1 MLGFLGLNWGGAMRI
16 LFGQL
21 LAAGLMTVWS
31 YPSYAAE
38 QVGEAL
44 LIKTSVTGGG
54 GRTLATKSPVH
65 RDERIRTSNSGL
77 GEFVFRD
84 GTKFAVGG
92 NSSVVIDK
100 FVFDGNKSVRTLTV
114 NATRGTF
121 RWISGG
127 SKSGAYRIA
136 TPAGTIGIRGTAF
149 DVYIGPGGL
158 TAVVLLKGSVQ
169 FCGANGCR
177 DIKRRCDYVTAT
189 PRGGV
194 TAPARVSRAALQKLR
209 NAQALPFQTGDQRL
223 SRRFQVG
230 ADCLTTASINPNRAT
245 RASATSAPSPES
257 PAPEPPAPE
266 PPAPPSGGN
275 PGNDKSVGN
284 SPYGGKNGEVPS
296 GRPKS

>member
-1 MLGFLGLNWGGAMRI
+1 MKTLVC
-16 LFGQL
+16 QL
-21 LAAGLMTVWS
+21 LAAGLMAACAS
-31 YPSYAAE
+31 SSFAAE
-38 QVGEAL
+38 QVGEAV
-44 LIKTSVTGGG
+44 LIKTTVTGGG
-54 GRTLATKSPVH
+54 GRTLATQSPVL
-65 RDERIRTSNSGL
+65 REERIRTSKSGL

-114 NATRGTF
+114 NATKGSF

-127 SKSGAYRIA
+127 SKSTAYKIA

-149 DVYIGPGGL
+149 DVYIGPGGV
-158 TAVVLLKGSVQ
+158 TGVVLLKGSVR

-177 DIKRRCDYVTAT
+177 DLKRRCDFVLAT
-189 PRGGV
+189 PKGGV
-194 TAPARVSRAALQKLR
+194 TAPTRVSRDALRKLQ
-209 NAQALPFQTGDQRL
+209 NARALPFVTGDQRL

-230 ADCLTTASINPNRAT
+230 TDCMSTASINPNRAT
-245 RASATSAPSPES
+245 KAQPTSTSA

-266 PPAPPSGGN
+266 PPTSGQN

-284 SPYGGKNGEVPS
+284 SPFGGRSGEVPS
-296 GRPKS
+296 GRPKG